1 MWLPISN
8 DSPISVFDQIVAR
21 VIFAVAA
28 GDLEPGTLIPS
39 VRELAQ
45 QLLVHPNTV
54 AKSFQQLDGL
64 GILTAR
70 RGRGMEVTPEAPE
83 LCRQKR
89 RAVIRDRLRDALREA
104 VGSRLPAKEI
114 RQLFNEELEQANG
127 EMREGEQL

>member
-1 MWLPISN
+1 MWLPISSN
-8 DSPISVFDQIVAR
+8 SPVSIFEQIVSR
-21 VIFAVAA
+21 VTFAVAA

-39 VRELAQ
+39 VRDLAH

-54 AKSFQQLDGL
+54 AKAFQELDRL

-83 LCRQKR
+83 LCRQR
-89 RAVIRDRLRDALREA
+89 RREVIRERLRDALHEA

-114 RQLFNEELEQANG
+114 RQLFNEELQQANG
-127 EMREGEQL
+127 EVREGEQL